1 LLYIQELLAHVLR
14 ALPPFLAHISH
25 FVTKARNKEPNLW
38 VTVLKLAAGA
48 AALAGLVWLALW
60 YVDTYSASKPMAPPP
75 LKPKMDW
82 GIANDSPI
90 RNNR

>member
-1 LLYIQELLAHVLR
+1 MA
-14 ALPPFLAHISH
+14 SD
-25 FVTKARNKEPNLW
+25 KEPNFWLI
-38 VTVLKLAAGA
+38 VLKLAAGA

-60 YVDTYSASKPMAPPP
+60 YSENYGTGQPLTPP